1 MASSQMAMHYHL
13 CDRLPVTTALTPL
26 PYPKLTKYDGLVEKR
41 RGLGMF
47 VVAGAAARLATVE
60 RTKFLTEEWPRVCVK
75 IERLGLSTTELLA
88 QSIQSTQ
95 SAHSTKEGD
104 PS

>member
-1 MASSQMAMHYHL
+1 VRQIASDHRINPITVSKAYQML
-13 CDRLPVTTALTPL
+13 VD
-26 PYPKLTKYDGLVEKR
+26 DGLVEKR

-47 VVAGAAARLATVE
+47 VVDGAAVRLATVE

-88 QSIQSTQ
+88 QSTQ
-95 SAHSTKEGD
+95 SVHSTKEGD